1 MRSNG
6 GMTYKTKEC
15 VNINKKFVLGKEWKR
30 GWLISSFLVI
40 RQVQV
45 LREVKQVYVEE
56 NVFLE
61 DHAKVKEE
69 NIEIFKEI
77 NEDPIV
83 EKEPEIEIVK
93 AIREDHLEIV
103 NH

>member
-1 MRSNG
+1 M
-6 GMTYKTKEC
+6 
-15 VNINKKFVLGKEWKR
+15 
-30 GWLISSFLVI
+30 ISSFLVI

-61 DHAKVKEE
+61 DRAKVKEE

-77 NEDPIV
+77 NEDPII
-83 EKEPEIEIVK
+83 EKEPES
-93 AIREDHLEIV
+93 RL
-103 NH
+103 